1 MRRLARFLMSPAA
14 ILAASVPAA
23 AAVLRGAHA
32 IERARTPPGAEPLIP
47 AHALPS
53 GAGFGAGTWRLP
65 AAGSGYATAELRDPS
80 GRLRYVVRADLVRT
94 PEFPPE
100 GMPEQGGFQGV
111 LLAVR
116 GPGLREP
123 VAQVS
128 GTWILEPDG
137 SGAMGAAILAPSE
150 DVEHPLIEIGRIEGV
165 LRAPRAVSRLVPL
178 RGSGHGGAATLGR
191 FSATWVLGE

>member
-1 MRRLARFLMSPAA
+1 MRRPARFLMSTAA

-23 AAVLRGAHA
+23 AGVLRGAHA
-32 IERARTPPGAEPLIP
+32 IDRARTPPGAEPLIP

-80 GRLRYVVRADLVRT
+80 GRLRYVVRADLVRS

-116 GPGLREP
+116 GRVREP

-137 SGAMGAAILAPSE
+137 TGAMGAAILAPSE
-150 DVEHPLIEIGRIEGV
+150 DVEHPLVEIGRIDGV
-165 LRAPRAVSRLVPL
+165 LRAPRAVSWLVPV
-178 RGSGHGGAATLGR
+178 RATGHGGAATLAR
-191 FSATWVLGE
+191 FSSTWAIGE